1 MNEVKQI
8 FDYFDNEIKSSFEQ
22 IDLAICERMSEIR
35 IRVNQPVVIVI
46 KNRSYFVDY
55 NGDIYDYVT
64 HTSIVFDKVKFDELV
79 LRLCDFSIYSHEEE
93 LKNGYITLNNGSRVG
108 ISGTA
113 LYSDN
118 KISSIKEI
126 TSINIR
132 IPREVKGC
140 ANNILNCLYVNS
152 FPSIIVAG
160 KPNSG
165 KTTVLRDIANQLS
178 NGFNN
183 TYRKIAVID
192 ERNEIAGKNLD
203 GFSLNLGVNTD
214 VMTGIKKAK
223 GIEIATRVLSP
234 EMIIFDEIATME
246 EVEQVKSA
254 FSCGISFALSVHVA
268 DKTDLLSKP
277 IIKSLLMTNEF
288 SYIVL
293 LENYTYS
300 YSILDCSEVLNEI
313 IRNGINNNINNK
325 CRNYSIK

>member
-1 MNEVKQI
+1 MNRVKEI
-8 FDYFDNEIKSSFEQ
+8 YEYFDDEIKFAFEQ
-22 IDLAICERMSEIR
+22 IDSAIYERMSEIR
-35 IRVNQPVVIVI
+35 IRINQPVVIVI
-46 KNRSYFVDY
+46 KNRSYFIDY

-64 HTSIVFDKVKFDELV
+64 HNSIVFDKNRFDELV

-93 LKNGYITLNNGSRVG
+93 LKDGYIALNNGSRIG

-118 KISSIKEI
+118 KISTIKDI
-126 TSINIR
+126 TSLNIR
-132 IPREVKGC
+132 IPRDVSGC

-152 FPSIIVAG
+152 FPSIIIAG

-165 KTTVLRDIANQLS
+165 KTTILRDMANQLS

-183 TYRKIAVID
+183 TYRKIAIID
-192 ERNEIAGKNLD
+192 ERNEIAGKDLD
-203 GFSLNLGVNTD
+203 GFSLNLGINTD
-214 VMTGIKKAK
+214 VLTGIKKSK
-223 GIEIATRVLSP
+223 GIEIATRALSP
-234 EMIIFDEIATME
+234 EMIICDEIATVD

-277 IIKSLLMTNEF
+277 IFKSLLMTNEF

-300 YSILDCSEVLNEI
+300 YSIIDCSEVLNEI
-313 IRNGINNNINNK
+313 IGNGINNNINNK
-325 CRNYSIK
+325 CRNYSVK